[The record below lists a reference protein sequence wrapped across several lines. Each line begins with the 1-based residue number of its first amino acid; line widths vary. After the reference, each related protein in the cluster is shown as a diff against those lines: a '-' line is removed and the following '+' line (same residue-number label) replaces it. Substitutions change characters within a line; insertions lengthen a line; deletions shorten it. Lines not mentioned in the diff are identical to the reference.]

1 MISPVGSGPAVN
13 IQEIKSM
20 TATQT
25 QKLGSAAQ
33 EASETP
39 AQTKAEAAAGDKQA
53 QRKLA
58 KMEAAHK
65 LMQQAPAKTPSG
77 GIDIVA

>member
-1 MISPVGSGPAVN
+1 VN
-13 IQEIKSM
+13 IQEIKAM

-25 QKLGSAAQ
+25 QAKLGSAAQ
-33 EASETP
+33 EAAETP

-58 KMEAAHK
+58 KLEAAHK
-65 LMQQAPAKTPSG
+65 LMQQAPAKSPSG